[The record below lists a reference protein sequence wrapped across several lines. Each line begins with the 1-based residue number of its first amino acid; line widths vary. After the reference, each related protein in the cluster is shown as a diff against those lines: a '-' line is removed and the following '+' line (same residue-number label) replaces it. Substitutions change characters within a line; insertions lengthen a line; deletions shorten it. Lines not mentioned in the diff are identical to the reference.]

1 MSYEKTKRWLFEM
14 SRPDRI
20 FTDPEYAKAYE
31 YKNQF
36 QPKDDADYGWV
47 STYAVFI
54 YNQLQAIE
62 TSLDSKA
69 ESIIKLMGGASGL
82 LSIGAIINMDKL
94 AALNGPTRFW
104 IAISLI
110 IALFSVGLAIWARV
124 PRNTVLPPSIAWALE
139 YVEGY
144 ESQSESRFLA
154 QWHLACEGIRL
165 SNRAKSIC
173 VRVASWMGLVSVLL
187 LAISFFVAMAT
198 ITTAPPKPV
207 ETVAT
212 QQPTL
217 IRNIINMTENQSN
230 STGNESAPADA
241 QPAATPAPN
250 PASQPQTPPA
260 PKVAS
265 PQAAAGPLILSEDK
279 GPAAN
284 AGPQTI
290 QKSVDSSNES
300 KRED

>member
-1 MSYEKTKRWLFEM
+1 M

-20 FTDPEYAKAYE
+20 FTDPEYANAYE
-31 YKNQF
+31 YKDQF

-69 ESIIKLMGGASGL
+69 ESIVKLMGGASGL

-94 AALNGPTRFW
+94 IALNGPTRLS
-104 IAISLI
+104 IAFSLI

-173 VRVASWMGLVSVLL
+173 VRIASWMGLASVLL
-187 LAISFFVAMAT
+187 LAISFFIAMAT
-198 ITTAPPKPV
+198 ISKAPPKK
-207 ETVAT
+207 ETAEPTTT

-217 IRNIINMTENQSN
+217 IRNIINMTENSP
-230 STGNESAPADA
+230 SSSGTDSAPAEP
-241 QPAATPAPN
+241 QPTAAPAPN

-260 PKVAS
+260 AKVAS
-265 PQAAAGPLILSEDK
+265 PQAAAGPLILSEDN

-290 QKSVDSSNES
+290 QKSMDTTNES
-300 KRED
+300 KRSD